1 MSKVKKGRGYVYSI
15 QYHIV
20 WCVKYRRKVLT
31 GAVEEKLKE
40 ILFKIADENGFT
52 IEEFNCDQD
61 HVHLLI
67 DCKPQH
73 YIPNFIKALKG
84 VSGRFIFKE
93 CPWLKDS
100 LWGGHLWNPSYFV
113 ATVSEN
119 TEAQVRA
126 YIQTQKEK

>member
-31 GAVEEKLKE
+31 GIVEEKLKE

-67 DCKPQH
+67 D
-73 YIPNFIKALKG
+73 
-84 VSGRFIFKE
+84 
-93 CPWLKDS
+93 
-100 LWGGHLWNPSYFV
+100 
-113 ATVSEN
+113 
-119 TEAQVRA
+119 
-126 YIQTQKEK
+126 

>member
-1 MSKVKKGRGYVYSI
+1 VTTVKKGRGYVYSI

-67 DCKPQH
+67 DCKAS
-73 YIPNFIKALKG
+73 ALY
-84 VSGRFIFKE
+84 SQ
-93 CPWLKDS
+93 LHQS
-100 LWGGHLWNPSYFV
+100 
-113 ATVSEN
+113 
-119 TEAQVRA
+119 AQRCQRQI
-126 YIQTQKEK
+126 YIQRMSMA